1 MERQEAIQGVRI
13 VLTSYT
19 ASFRVP
25 FSRDCVSS
33 FLGPDGA
40 DPRRMAGVPLTYRS
54 GFRRGLAPS
63 KKGLF
68 LNSTSCVP
76 GGQR

>member
-25 FSRDCVSS
+25 FSRIVFHP
-33 FLGPDGA
+33 FLVWMEQIRGA
-40 DPRRMAGVPLTYRS
+40 WQ
-54 GFRRGLAPS
+54 GFPSLIGAAFAAALAPS

-68 LNSTSCVP
+68 LNSTSCVR
-76 GGQR
+76 GG

>member
-40 DPRRMAGVPLTYRS
+40 SPRPPAEVPVLVGMAFAAALRH
-54 GFRRGLAPS
+54 RRRVFS
-63 KKGLF
+63 
-68 LNSTSCVP
+68 
-76 GGQR
+76 

>member
-25 FSRDCVSS
+25 FSRIVFHP
-33 FLGPDGA
+33 FLDRMEQIRGA
-40 DPRRMAGVPLTYRS
+40 WQ
-54 GFRRGLAPS
+54 GFPSLIGAAFAAALAPL

>member
-25 FSRDCVSS
+25 FSISFPSAARHHKPKSS
-33 FLGPDGA
+33 QP
-40 DPRRMAGVPLTYRS
+40 M
-54 GFRRGLAPS
+54 
-63 KKGLF
+63 
-68 LNSTSCVP
+68 STP
-76 GGQR
+76 GGAPVCGSGS